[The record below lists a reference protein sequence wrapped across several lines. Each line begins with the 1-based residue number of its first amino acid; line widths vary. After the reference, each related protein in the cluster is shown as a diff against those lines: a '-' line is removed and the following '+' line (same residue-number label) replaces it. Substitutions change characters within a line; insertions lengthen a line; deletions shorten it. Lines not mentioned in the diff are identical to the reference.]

1 MAVVTNIDVFR
12 GQSLS
17 VDLSP
22 SVPTSVAGWNC
33 RFRVRDSD
41 GTVLVELHTGSGVT
55 IINPDTGAMR
65 AILSAQDTLLFGT
78 EVYKWD
84 FWRVDPG
91 AEDPLAYGNLRVRE
105 T

>member
-1 MAVVTNIDVFR
+1 
-12 GQSLS
+12 
-17 VDLSP
+17 
-22 SVPTSVAGWNC
+22 
-33 RFRVRDSD
+33 
-41 GTVLVELHTGSGVT
+41 
-55 IINPDTGAMR
+55 MR